1 MTYTVK
7 LVFLLFFKV
16 KETGAVIYN
25 CSCIAS
31 DLQKIFDVYWLMGA
45 PDAKVPPSWPSSL
58 ATKYNLETPMEVY
71 YNNTYA
77 RSYLSVS
84 MIYHYIR
91 VFQLAAHM
99 HVGTPYSSLVFVY
112 L

>member
-1 MTYTVK
+1 MLLESVIIPLTKDFLIIDKTCK
-7 LVFLLFFKV
+7 TGLVTFFFFFFFVKV

-45 PDAKVPPSWPSSL
+45 PGAKVPPSWPSSL

-84 MIYHYIR
+84 MI
-91 VFQLAAHM
+91 
-99 HVGTPYSSLVFVY
+99 
-112 L
+112 